1 MSPETHASTLQVSG
15 NTLQQVEK
23 FNFIG
28 GGIYKWQKAEQF
40 SSVQFIY
47 ASRPSTEYFIRNTGT
62 GSDGRSCHLRHCPH
76 NEIDTRV
83 GKADAVLRE
92 FYRSVVTKR
101 ELSNTTKPSLF
112 KSIFVPI
119 LTYGHESWVMTEII
133 LTQVQAP
140 KMGFL
145 QRVHGM
151 TKGHTEVRLR
161 PGQET
166 NLAPPYLNLSY
177 FGSKCTA
184 LKK

>member
-1 MSPETHASTLQVSG
+1 MHSIGFLLRVTEPKWKSALKYRNYVSLQIQGSVCGKWAAIHCSRWRSSSTRGWYYV
-15 NTLQQVEK
+15 
-23 FNFIG
+23 
-28 GGIYKWQKAEQF
+28 WKAEE
-40 SSVQFIY
+40 I
-47 ASRPSTEYFIRNTGT
+47 GT
-62 GSDGRSCHLRHCPH
+62 R
-76 NEIDTRV
+76 I
-83 GKADAVLRE
+83 GKAIAVLHE

-101 ELSNTTKPSLF
+101 ELSNTTKLSLF